1 MKLHGRVNPAIK
13 RNTRDLRREMTDAE
27 RMLWRHLR
35 QRQVAGR
42 KFRRQHPVGQ
52 YIVDFACLEAGLI
65 IEVDG
70 GQHAER
76 RTYDTARTA
85 WLERQGFRVL
95 RFWNSEVLSNLAGV
109 REVIWRE
116 VMASSQPPP

>member
-1 MKLHGRVNPAIK
+1 MKGLGRINPVIK
-13 RNTRDLRREMTDAE
+13 RSSRDLRREMTDAE
-27 RMLWRHLR
+27 RLLWQHLR

-42 KFRRQHPVGQ
+42 RFRRQHPVGR

-70 GQHAER
+70 GQHADR
-76 RTYDTARTA
+76 REYDTARSA

-95 RFWNSEVLSNLAGV
+95 RFWNNEVLTNLEAV

-116 VMASSQPPP
+116 VTLSPQPPP